1 MRFALYYSFPYKMFI
16 PKNNL
21 FAPIIRAILLIS
33 FSIALNSCSIFNPK
47 PTPGLVE
54 PKAAVP
60 ADFLF
65 SWHTPYNKWMD
76 TPVRVYYNEVSLE
89 EIFKNAPLTGLSYN
103 FIKKPKEMPLV
114 SIDSIGITRRQL
126 LWAIAHD
133 NNLNMSLKSL
143 PNGHP
148 SEIIIRDRGNETE
161 TRGKDNA

>member
-1 MRFALYYSFPYKMFI
+1 MFI

-21 FAPIIRAILLIS
+21 FVSIFRAALLILIP
-33 FSIALNSCSIFNPK
+33 IALISCSIFNPK
-47 PTPGLVE
+47 PKPGLVE

-65 SWHTPYNKWMD
+65 SWHAPYNKWMD
-76 TPVRVYYNEVSLE
+76 SLVRVYYNEIPLE

-103 FIKKPKEMPLV
+103 FINKPKESPLV

-126 LWAIAHD
+126 LWSIAHD
-133 NNLNMSLKSL
+133 NNLSMSLKSL

-148 SEIIIRDRGNETE
+148 SEIIIRDRGDETE
-161 TRGKDNA
+161 MQGKDKA

>member
-1 MRFALYYSFPYKMFI
+1 M
-16 PKNNL
+16 
-21 FAPIIRAILLIS
+21 PIFRAILLILIP
-33 FSIALNSCSIFNPK
+33 IALISCSIFNPK
-47 PTPGLVE
+47 PKPGLVE

-76 TPVRVYYNEVSLE
+76 EPVRVYYNEVSLE
-89 EIFKNAPLTGLSYN
+89 EIFKNAPLLGLSYN
-103 FIKKPKEMPLV
+103 FIKKPKKTPLV

-133 NNLNMSLKSL
+133 NNLSMSLKSL

-148 SEIIIRDRGNETE
+148 SEIIIRDRGDATE
-161 TRGKDNA
+161 TQGKDKA

>member
-1 MRFALYYSFPYKMFI
+1 MFI

-21 FAPIIRAILLIS
+21 FVSIFRAALLILIP
-33 FSIALNSCSIFNPK
+33 IALISCSIFNPK
-47 PTPGLVE
+47 PKPGLVE

-65 SWHTPYNKWMD
+65 SWHAPYNKWMD
-76 TPVRVYYNEVSLE
+76 SPVRVYYNEVPLE

-103 FIKKPKEMPLV
+103 FINKPKESPLV

-133 NNLNMSLKSL
+133 NNLSMSLKSL

-148 SEIIIRDRGNETE
+148 SEIIIRARCDETE
-161 TRGKDNA
+161 MQGKDKA

>member
-1 MRFALYYSFPYKMFI
+1 MFI

-21 FAPIIRAILLIS
+21 FVSIFRAALLILIP
-33 FSIALNSCSIFNPK
+33 IALISCSIFNPK
-47 PTPGLVE
+47 PKPGLVE

-65 SWHTPYNKWMD
+65 SWHAPYNKWMD
-76 TPVRVYYNEVSLE
+76 SPVRVYYNEIALE

-103 FIKKPKEMPLV
+103 FINKPKESPLV

-126 LWAIAHD
+126 LWSIAHD
-133 NNLNMSLKSL
+133 NNLSMSLKSL

-148 SEIIIRDRGNETE
+148 SEIIIRDRGDETE
-161 TRGKDNA
+161 MQGKDKA

>member
-1 MRFALYYSFPYKMFI
+1 MFI

-21 FAPIIRAILLIS
+21 FVSIFRAALLVLIT
-33 FSIALNSCSIFNPK
+33 IALISCSIFNPK
-47 PTPGLVE
+47 PKPGLVE

-65 SWHTPYNKWMD
+65 SWHAPYNKWMD
-76 TPVRVYYNEVSLE
+76 SPVRVYYNEIPLE

-103 FIKKPKEMPLV
+103 FINKPKESPLV

-126 LWAIAHD
+126 LWSIAHD
-133 NNLNMSLKSL
+133 NNLSMSLKSL

-148 SEIIIRDRGNETE
+148 SEIIIRDRGDETE
-161 TRGKDNA
+161 MQGKDKA

>member
-1 MRFALYYSFPYKMFI
+1 
-16 PKNNL
+16 
-21 FAPIIRAILLIS
+21 
-33 FSIALNSCSIFNPK
+33 
-47 PTPGLVE
+47 
-54 PKAAVP
+54 
-60 ADFLF
+60 
-65 SWHTPYNKWMD
+65 MD

-89 EIFKNAPLTGLSYN
+89 EIFNNAPLTGLSYN